1 MGCDIFF
8 IYYDPY
14 HIMPP
19 MIPTKVSHN
28 SNNNI
33 LIGIYISTA
42 IVSCYAIDRNITNI
56 KFIANKYVSLLL
68 YQSLHSLVYTF
79 CNNITCKHSRV

>member
-1 MGCDIFF
+1 MFEYILWVF
-8 IYYDPY
+8 
-14 HIMPP
+14 
-19 MIPTKVSHN
+19 N

>member
-1 MGCDIFF
+1 MFEYILWVF
-8 IYYDPY
+8 
-14 HIMPP
+14 
-19 MIPTKVSHN
+19 N

-68 YQSLHSLVYTF
+68 YQSCTAGIYIL
-79 CNNITCKHSRV
+79 